1 MNTVMKALVFA
12 VGLFV
17 LGQAGQV
24 EAQKI
29 GVVDMLR
36 ALNETE
42 DGRKAKSRLK
52 TLTEKRQKS
61 LDKQQKD
68 LLALKESIEKQKDV
82 LTREVLA
89 KKAEEYQRTALQLQ
103 STMMDFQRELA
114 AKEEEL
120 TDPILNRMKTILR
133 RIGQA
138 EGYAMIVDRNAAG
151 VVFVPSSY
159 DLTDVL
165 IQRYNAG
172 DGKGKG
178 KAKAKGKGKAKAKKK

>member
-1 MNTVMKALVFA
+1 MKALVFA